1 MTDRLARA
9 LNMKEGELPLAL
21 LAVGF
26 HFCVLC
32 GYFFLR
38 PVRDAMGVSR
48 GMSDL
53 RWLFVVTSIVSL
65 ALVLAFGGVV
75 ARTNRRRFIPIA
87 YLFVIVCLLAFSGLL
102 VWDGMAGGGL
112 IGSDTC
118 LLYTSPSPRD

>member
-1 MTDRLARA
+1 
-9 LNMKEGELPLAL
+9 MKEGELPLAL

-65 ALVLAFGGVV
+65 ALVLAFG
-75 ARTNRRRFIPIA
+75 
-87 YLFVIVCLLAFSGLL
+87 
-102 VWDGMAGGGL
+102 
-112 IGSDTC
+112 
-118 LLYTSPSPRD
+118 